1 MYQKNL
7 SNMSRLQQ
15 TLSTLKSKIE
25 RNFDS
30 KRIDLLA
37 DWLHSWGYYIDQ
49 ESSFDSTKRRNYAA
63 GDIVSICLGF
73 NIGSEQGGN
82 RPALVIGRSSRKS
95 KTILVV
101 PLGSLDETQTEK
113 DLRYFEC
120 FLGELKDFN
129 LLAGKPAGTNSKAII
144 NQIRTISKQRIIKP
158 TSNSETCVN
167 IGPEKL
173 KLVEE
178 ALIKSI
184 KTIDI

>member
-1 MYQKNL
+1 M
-7 SNMSRLQQ
+7 LQEILYLFALVL
-15 TLSTLKSKIE
+15 TL
-25 RNFDS
+25 
-30 KRIDLLA
+30 DLNRVE
-37 DWLHSWGYYIDQ
+37 IDQ
-49 ESSFDSTKRRNYAA
+49 
-63 GDIVSICLGF
+63 
-73 NIGSEQGGN
+73 
-82 RPALVIGRSSRKS
+82 
-95 KTILVV
+95 LVV